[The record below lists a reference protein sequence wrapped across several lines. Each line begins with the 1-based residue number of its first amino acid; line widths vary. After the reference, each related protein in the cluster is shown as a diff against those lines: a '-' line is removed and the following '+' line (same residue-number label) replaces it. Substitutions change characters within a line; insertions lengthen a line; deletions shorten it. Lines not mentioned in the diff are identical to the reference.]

1 MEVNQAYISPN
12 TAETDDEIS
21 FVLDLSENDPLF
33 QKKKKLLEDVG
44 FDPKGSVA
52 LNIAS
57 NPDHLKHVLDMML
70 KCARVINLNEI
81 ELYFGGAD
89 FSNLVD
95 FNSPR
100 NELEA
105 LHSVLRLIDCS
116 ISNGKVKNKN
126 SLQEIRNATVNM
138 IDELGHKYGEETKVV
153 QDSSCEKEQ
162 CLLQWGK
169 SNGLHTKLE
178 IAYVEGA
185 GRGAIAKEDLKIGD
199 IALEVPVSLVISEN
213 LVFETDMF
221 PILEK
226 IEGISSE
233 TMLLLWSMKEKHN
246 SNSNFKLYFD
256 TLPAVFNTGLS
267 FGVNAIMAL
276 DGTILLEEIV
286 QAKEHLRNQYEQLFP
301 VLYENYP
308 DVFPPELYTWEQFL
322 WACELWYSNSMKI
335 MFSDGKLRTCLIPVA
350 GFLNHSTCPH
360 ITHYG
365 KVDPLT
371 DSVKFPLS
379 RPCNAGEQCF
389 LTYGN
394 FSSSHLL
401 TFYGF
406 LPRQK
411 NPYDVIPLDI
421 DIAQDEDCED
431 AGRMSDWD
439 SHMVRG
445 TWFSRNNG
453 IFNYGLAPPLLDHFR
468 RARGPISRTK
478 THDSLEIEV
487 EILNDLRSTFEG
499 MMESLGGEELDDR
512 DSCSWDVKLAM
523 DFKDL
528 QRRIVSSIITSCDA
542 GCKLLEY
549 ELSRC
554 SE

>member
-70 KCARVINLNEI
+70 KRARIINLNEI

-89 FSNLVD
+89 FANLVG

-100 NELEA
+100 HELEA

-153 QDSSCEKEQ
+153 QDSSCEKEE

-213 LVFETDMF
+213 LVFETGMF

-246 SNSNFKLYFD
+246 SDSNFKLYFD

-411 NPYDVIPLDI
+411 NPYDVILLDI

-431 AGRMSDWD
+431 AGRMSD

-468 RARGPISRTK
+468 RPRGPISRTK

-487 EILNDLRSTFEG
+487 EILNDLRSTFED
-499 MMESLGGEELDDR
+499 MMESLGGEELD